1 MPKPIPGVKPRDA
14 DSSLR
19 DAPIACHELDG
30 EGNVVW
36 INPAGCR
43 LLGLAANQILTRPI
57 WEFVAAGERDAS
69 RLAVQRKLSADMPL
83 AVFERTYTRPDGS
96 TLVLEIHEQYRRRA
110 NGSLIGIRS
119 FLLDITARK
128 RAEEELRKISEG
140 LESRIRERTQEL
152 ELAIDFV
159 RREMDERRAAEK
171 EHRKLEAQVQYSQ
184 RMESMGV
191 LAGGVAHK
199 FNNLLT
205 TILGFASLA
214 DAEVSQGSRAQEH
227 LEQIIAAAGSAA
239 ELTQQMLAYS
249 GRGQFDLQPLDV
261 SPLVEG
267 TARLLESLV
276 SRKTTL
282 LFELTADL
290 PQIEADAGQLRQVLV
305 NLANNAAEA
314 LGERKGQIAIRTG
327 LMWAEGGELPSL
339 NSGHMVPAGSYVY
352 LEVADTGSGMDSA
365 TLAKIFDPFFTTKFT
380 GRGLGL
386 PAVLGIVRAH
396 HGSIRVISN
405 PDQGTRI
412 RVFFPALDDA
422 DLREPA
428 APVTTS
434 RVWPRAGTILVVD
447 DEQPILRLAKA
458 VLESAGLHV
467 LTAGDGNQA
476 IQVFREHASE
486 IHAVL
491 LDLTMPGMDGVEVFH
506 HIHAFQPEAR
516 VVLCSGYDEHE
527 ASDRMGE
534 KRPAAFL
541 RKPYHPRELL
551 TLLNNVW

>member
-1 MPKPIPGVKPRDA
+1 MPKPLPGVKSRDA

-36 INPAGCR
+36 INAAGCR
-43 LLGLAANQILTRPI
+43 LLGLDANQILRRPI
-57 WEFVAAGERDAS
+57 WEFVALAERDSS
-69 RLAVQRKLSADMPL
+69 RLAVQRKLAAEMPL
-83 AVFERTYTRPDGS
+83 PVFERTYTRPDGS

-110 NGSLIGIRS
+110 NGSLLGIRS
-119 FLLDITARK
+119 FMLDITARK
-128 RAEEELRKISEG
+128 RAEEELRKVSDG

-205 TILGFASLA
+205 SILGFASLA
-214 DAEVSQGSRAQEH
+214 GAEMRPGSRAQEH

-249 GRGQFDLQPLDV
+249 GRGQFVLKPLDV
-261 SPLVEG
+261 SPLVES

-276 SRKTTL
+276 SRKSTL
-282 LFELTADL
+282 SFELTGDL
-290 PQIEADAGQLRQVLV
+290 PQIEADAGQVRQILV
-305 NLANNAAEA
+305 NLVNNAAEA
-314 LGERKGQIAIRTG
+314 LGERKGKIAIRTG
-327 LMWAEGGELPSL
+327 LMWAEGGELHSL

-352 LEVADTGSGMDSA
+352 LEVTDTGAGMDKDTVA
-365 TLAKIFDPFFTTKFT
+365 RIFDPFFTTKFT

-396 HGSIRVISN
+396 RGSIQVVSN
-405 PDQGTRI
+405 PGQGTKI

-422 DLREPA
+422 DLGEPA
-428 APVTTS
+428 APAATS
-434 RVWPRAGTILVVD
+434 RAWPRAGTILVVD
-447 DEQPILRLAKA
+447 DEQPILRLAKT

-467 LTAGDGNQA
+467 LTADDGNQA
-476 IQVFREHASE
+476 IQVFREHAE

-506 HIHAFQPEAR
+506 NIHAFRPEAR
-516 VVLCSGYDEHE
+516 VVLCSGYNEHE
-527 ASDRMGE
+527 ASGRMGDH
-534 KRPAAFL
+534 RPAAFL
-541 RKPYHPRELL
+541 RKPYHPQELL
-551 TLLNNVW
+551 KLLSNVW

>member
-1 MPKPIPGVKPRDA
+1 MPKALAGVKPRDA

-36 INPAGCR
+36 INQAGCR
-43 LLGLAANQILTRPI
+43 LLGLPAKQILKRPI
-57 WEFVAAGERDAS
+57 WEFVAPGERDSS
-69 RLAVQRKLSADMPL
+69 RLAVQRKLSAELPL
-83 AVFERTYTRPDGS
+83 TVFERTYTRPDGS

-110 NGSLIGIRS
+110 NGSLAGIRS
-119 FLLDITARK
+119 FMLDITARK
-128 RAEEELRKISEG
+128 RAEEELRKISDG

-205 TILGFASLA
+205 TILGYASLA
-214 DAEVSQGSRAQEH
+214 GTEMSQGSRAQEH

-249 GRGQFDLQPLDV
+249 GRGQFDLKPLEV
-261 SPLVEG
+261 SPLVES
-267 TARLLESLV
+267 TTRLLDSLV
-276 SRKTTL
+276 SRKTAL
-282 LFELTADL
+282 SFELTENL
-290 PQIEADAGQLRQVLV
+290 PRIEADAGQFRQILV
-305 NLANNAAEA
+305 NLVNNAVEA
-314 LGERKGQIAIRTG
+314 MGERKGQIAISTG
-327 LMWAEGGELPSL
+327 LVWAEGGELPPL

-352 LEVADTGSGMDSA
+352 LEVADTGTGMDTA

-396 HGSIRVISN
+396 RGSIRVVSN
-405 PDQGTRI
+405 PGEGTKI

-422 DLREPA
+422 DLCEAAPA
-428 APVTTS
+428 ATS
-434 RVWPRAGTILVVD
+434 KVWPRAGTILVVD
-447 DEQPILRLAKA
+447 DEQPILRLAKT

-467 LTAGDGNQA
+467 LTADDGNQA
-476 IQVFREHASE
+476 IQVFRAHASE

-506 HIHAFQPEAR
+506 NIHAFQPEAR

-527 ASDRMGE
+527 ASNRMGDR
-534 KRPAAFL
+534 RPTAFL

-551 TLLNNVW
+551 KLLSTVW